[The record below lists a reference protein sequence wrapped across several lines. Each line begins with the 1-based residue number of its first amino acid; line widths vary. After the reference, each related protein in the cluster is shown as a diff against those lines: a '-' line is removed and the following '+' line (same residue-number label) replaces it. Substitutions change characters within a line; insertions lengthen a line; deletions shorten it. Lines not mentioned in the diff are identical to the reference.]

1 MNAAADH
8 EGNVRPV
15 TGCRVCGASDWQE
28 IASFG
33 EVPLANAF
41 LTPAASYEDEP
52 AYPLGVISCR
62 SCRLMSV
69 THVVDPEVLYR
80 SYSYVTSDSET
91 ITRHMEFV
99 AATCRERG
107 GLAPGDLVVELGSNT
122 GQQLAA
128 FAREGARV
136 LGVDPARNL
145 AAVANER
152 GTPTLPE
159 FFTAA
164 TAEVVRRSHGPA
176 RLILGR
182 HVFAHIDDL
191 AGVLA
196 GVHALLAPDGVF
208 AIEVPY
214 AVDLLEKLA
223 FDTIYHE
230 HLSYFLVR
238 TLDTLFTRHGLS
250 LFDVKRLPVH
260 GGSLLVLVGRPEA
273 GRPVTDA
280 VSTLIEAEERA
291 ELGSD
296 AGYREFA
303 RGVRTIREELPALV
317 RSLVAEGNRVAGY
330 GASAKGTTIL
340 NICGLGP
347 AEVAYCTDTTSL
359 KQGKVLPGTHI
370 PVRSPEDA
378 RADPPDV
385 YLMLAW
391 NYAEEILRKEAN
403 FLRAGGRFVLPFPKP
418 VIVSADSVR

>member
-1 MNAAADH
+1 MNA
-8 EGNVRPV
+8 ENVRPV
-15 TGCRVCGASDWQE
+15 ISCRVCGASDWQDVV
-28 IASFG
+28 SFG

-41 LTPAASYEDEP
+41 LESAAFYEDEP

-69 THVVDPEVLYR
+69 THVVDPEVMYR
-80 SYSYVTSDSET
+80 TYSYVTSDSET

-99 AATCRERG
+99 ATTCRELA
-107 GLAPGDLVVELGSNT
+107 GLAAGDLVVELGSNT

-128 FAREGARV
+128 FARNGARV

-145 AAVANER
+145 AAVANEH
-152 GTPTLPE
+152 GILTLPE
-159 FFTAA
+159 FFTET
-164 TAEVVRRSHGPA
+164 TAGAVHRSHGPA

-196 GVHALLAPDGVF
+196 GVRALLAPDGVF
-208 AIEVPY
+208 AVEVPY
-214 AVDLLEKLA
+214 AVDLLEKYA

-250 LFDVKRLPVH
+250 LFAVERLPVH

-273 GRPVTDA
+273 RRPVTDT
-280 VSTLIEAEERA
+280 VGELMEAEERA
-291 ELGSD
+291 ELDTD
-296 AGYREFA
+296 AAYREFA
-303 RGVRTIREELPALV
+303 RGVRAVRDELPVLV
-317 RSLVAEGNRVAGY
+317 RSLLAEGKRVAGY

-340 NICGLGP
+340 NICGLGTD
-347 AEVAYCTDTTSL
+347 EVAYCTDTTSL
-359 KQGKVLPGTHI
+359 KQDKVLPGTHI
-370 PVRSPEDA
+370 PVRSPDHA
-378 RADPPDV
+378 LNDPPDV

-391 NYAEEILRKEAN
+391 NYADEILRKEAD
-403 FLRAGGRFVLPFPKP
+403 FLRTGGRFILPFPKP
-418 VIVSADSVR
+418 AVVSADTVR

>member
-1 MNAAADH
+1 MNT
-8 EGNVRPV
+8 ENVRPV
-15 TGCRVCGASDWQE
+15 TRCRVCGARDWQE
-28 IASFG
+28 VVSFG

-41 LTPAASYEDEP
+41 LEPAASYEHEP
-52 AYPLGVISCR
+52 AYPLGVVSCR

-80 SYSYVTSDSET
+80 TYSYVTSDSET

-99 AATCRERG
+99 ASVCRERG
-107 GLAPGDLVVELGSNT
+107 RLAPGDLVVELGSNT

-128 FAREGARV
+128 FARDGARV
-136 LGVDPARNL
+136 LGVDPALNL

-152 GTPTLPE
+152 GIRTLPE
-159 FFTAA
+159 FFDPSC
-164 TAEVVRRSHGPA
+164 AEAVRDEHGPA

-191 AGVLA
+191 TGVLA
-196 GVHALLAPDGVF
+196 GVRALLAPDGVF

-214 AVDLLEKLA
+214 AVDLLEKHA

-238 TLDTLFTRHGLS
+238 TLDTLFTRHGLR
-250 LFDVKRLPVH
+250 LFDVERLAIH

-273 GRPVTDA
+273 RHPVTDI
-280 VSTLIEAEERA
+280 VGELIAAEERA
-291 ELGSD
+291 DLGSD
-296 AGYREFA
+296 IGYEEFV
-303 RGVRTIREELPALV
+303 RGVRGVREDLPALV
-317 RSLVAEGNRVAGY
+317 RTLVAEGSRVAGY

-347 AEVAYCTDTTSL
+347 TEVSYCTDTTVL
-359 KQGKVLPGTHI
+359 KQDKVLPGTHI
-370 PVRSPEDA
+370 PVRSPDHA

-391 NYAEEILRKEAN
+391 NYADEILRKEAD
-403 FLRAGGRFVLPFPKP
+403 FLRGGGRFILPFPKP
-418 VIVSADSVR
+418 TIVSADSVR